1 MATYKTRGIIIKR
14 SNFSEADRLVTIF
27 TEKHGI
33 VRVIAKGVRKPLS
46 KLSGNIELFCLTDFL
61 FAEGRNLD
69 IVSGAEIIK
78 CYFKMRNGLETTS
91 KSFYFSEII
100 EKMLAENQA
109 HPRIFV
115 LLENVL
121 ENLNEKNSK
130 LLISFFEINFLAD
143 IGYLPELYKCVKC
156 GKKLEEKNNY
166 FSFSDG
172 GIVCA
177 DCKTGDQPISNQAI
191 KTLRLF
197 LAKEISIIEKIR
209 LDKKLATE
217 IEEITSMCLKHI
229 HQQEFKSRR
238 FIKE

>member
-1 MATYKTRGIIIKR
+1 MATYKTKGFIIKR
-14 SNFSEADRLVTIF
+14 YNFAEADRLVTIF
-27 TEKHGI
+27 TEEHGI
-33 VRVIAKGVRKPLS
+33 VRAIAKGVRRPLS
-46 KLSGNIELFCLTDFL
+46 KLAGNIELFCLTDFL
-61 FAEGRNLD
+61 IAEGRNLD

-100 EKMLAENQA
+100 EKMLAENDP
-109 HPRIFV
+109 HPRIFA

-130 LLISFFEINFLAD
+130 LLIGFFEINFLSD

-156 GKKLEEKNNY
+156 DKKLQEKENF

-172 GIVCA
+172 GIVCTN
-177 DCKTGDQPISNQAI
+177 CKTGDQTISNQAI

-197 LAKEISIIEKIR
+197 LA
-209 LDKKLATE
+209 
-217 IEEITSMCLKHI
+217 
-229 HQQEFKSRR
+229 
-238 FIKE
+238 